1 MDNILLIIILILVF
15 INLYNLTINTM
26 DAFSNNIIDEIDAFI
41 YINLEDKEDR
51 KKELLHEF
59 DKLEI
64 PKNKI
69 RKVSGVRIAKNG
81 HKGCIQSHILALQ
94 MAKLNNWK
102 NVAIF
107 EDDARLKV
115 LPEVFKDMVKKA
127 MSHKWDIIVLHGANQ
142 QEKEKIDDDLYYLKQ
157 STQSTGYIIKSSY
170 YDKLINLF
178 THCNDMMSKDG
189 WEIPGSWEG
198 HALDQQWIKLQKVD
212 NWIGFKNNLLEQEG
226 ASSINGE
233 QKE

>member
-1 MDNILLIIILILVF
+1 MENILLIIIIVLVIL
-15 INLYNLTINTM
+15 NLYYLTKKTL
-26 DAFSNNIIDEIDAFI
+26 DAFSNNMIDDIDAFI
-41 YINLEDKEDR
+41 YINLEDREDR
-51 KKELLHEF
+51 KKEILQQFE
-59 DKLEI
+59 KLEI

-102 NVAIF
+102 TVAIF

-115 LPEVFKDMVKKA
+115 SPEVFKEMVNKA
-127 MSHKWDIIVLHGANQ
+127 MSNKWDIIVLHGANQ

-189 WEIPGSWEG
+189 W
-198 HALDQQWIKLQKVD
+198 
-212 NWIGFKNNLLEQEG
+212 
-226 ASSINGE
+226 
-233 QKE
+233 